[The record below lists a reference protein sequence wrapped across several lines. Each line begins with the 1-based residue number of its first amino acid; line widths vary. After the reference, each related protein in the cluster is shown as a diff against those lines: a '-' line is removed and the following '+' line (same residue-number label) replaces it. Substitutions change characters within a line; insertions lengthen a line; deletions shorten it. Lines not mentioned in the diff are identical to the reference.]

1 MISGVVTSDR
11 EATIRVLVRGA
22 RGQEAEV
29 EAVID
34 TGFTGFLTLPARLI
48 ANLVLSFAGT
58 TRAALADGSEVAMD
72 VFEASVLWDDLEHDV
87 VVLAAEGVALVGMAL
102 LSGYRVTLEVESG
115 GSVRIEAL
123 SGAAG

>member
-1 MISGVVTSDR
+1 MITGVVTSNR

-29 EAVID
+29 EV
-34 TGFTGFLTLPARLI
+34 
-48 ANLVLSFAGT
+48 
-58 TRAALADGSEVAMD
+58 
-72 VFEASVLWDDLEHDV
+72 
-87 VVLAAEGVALVGMAL
+87 EG
-102 LSGYRVTLEVESG
+102 G

>member
-1 MISGVVTSDR
+1 MITGIVTSNR
-11 EATIRVLVRGA
+11 EAIIRVLVRGA
-22 RGQEAEV
+22 HGQEAQV

-34 TGFTGFLTLPARLI
+34 TGFTGFLTLPAQLI
-48 ANLVLSFAGT
+48 ASLALSFAGT

-72 VFEASVLWDDLEHDV
+72 VFEASVLWDNLERDV

-102 LSGYRVTLEVESG
+102 LSGYRVTLEVEGG

-123 SGAAG
+123 S

>member
-1 MISGVVTSDR
+1 MIIGVVTSNR

-34 TGFTGFLTLPARLI
+34 TGFTGFLTLPAQFI
-48 ANLVLSFAGT
+48 ANLALSFAGT

-72 VFEASVLWDDLEHDV
+72 VFEASVLWDNLERDV

-102 LSGYRVTLEVESG
+102 LSGYRVTLEVEGG

-123 SGAAG
+123 S